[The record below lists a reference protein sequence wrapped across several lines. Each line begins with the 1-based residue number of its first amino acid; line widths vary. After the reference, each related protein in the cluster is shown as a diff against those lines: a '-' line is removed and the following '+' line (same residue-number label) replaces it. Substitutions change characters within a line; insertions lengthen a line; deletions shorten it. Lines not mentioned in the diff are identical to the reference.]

1 MIFCKTHSTPIFQ
14 THEHTGVLADGITP
28 GPTSLVEELV
38 GWTEPAIVRTVNAVV
53 NGVAKATH
61 VLDCFTE
68 VPLPDG
74 TSLNVNCKYTADEM
88 RANLA
93 AATTTAPAT
102 VDANPG
108 ATITEDPNQAN
119 TDAAV

>member
-38 GWTEPAIVRTVNAVV
+38 GWTEPAIIRTVNAVV
-53 NGVAKATH
+53 NGVARATH
-61 VLDCFTE
+61 MLDCFTE

-93 AATTTAPAT
+93 TATAPTPAT
-102 VDANPG
+102 V
-108 ATITEDPNQAN
+108 TEDPSQAN